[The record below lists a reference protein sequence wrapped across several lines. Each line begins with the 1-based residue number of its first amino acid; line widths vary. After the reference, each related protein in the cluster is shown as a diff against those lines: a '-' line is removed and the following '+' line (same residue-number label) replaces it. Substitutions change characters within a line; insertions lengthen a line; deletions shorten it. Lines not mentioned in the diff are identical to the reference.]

1 MADGSGPAAP
11 YAAQLADFTHRLRY
25 EDIPEP
31 VRRRAKHL
39 MLDAI
44 GLGLAATRHDFAGPM
59 LRGIEAFGEGG
70 GSPVLGS
77 AVTLTPR
84 NAVLMNAALMHGLDY
99 DDTHMQAIVHGTAF
113 CAPTALALAHET
125 GATGRDIVTAYVA
138 GMECALRLGMAVKGG
153 FHHGGFHATGILA
166 HFGAALIAGR
176 LYGLT
181 AAQIAAAQGI
191 AASTAAGIQVFLEDG
206 AWSKRMHP
214 GWGGVGGITAARLAQ
229 HGFVAPSRPY
239 EGRFG
244 LFHSH
249 LQAHAGEVDYGLI
262 TAGLGTVWETAA
274 MAVKPYP
281 ICHFLHGCAEA
292 AAILHREHAPQP
304 EAIAALRAFVAEPTL
319 TIVTEPLHKKRRP
332 TSDYEAKFSAQ
343 FVTAASLLR
352 GRFGLQELAP
362 ESLADPRLLALSER
376 VEVRVDPESAFPA
389 AYSGGVEVTL
399 HDGRVLRRHVRINRG
414 AGERALGDAEIV
426 EKFTETATTA
436 IDPARAEALRAAVL
450 AMEEVPL
457 QALWRLLATG

>member
-1 MADGSGPAAP
+1 MPDGSAKGQS
-11 YAAQLADFTHRLRY
+11 YSAQLAAFTHGLRY
-25 EDIPEP
+25 EDIPER

-39 MLDAI
+39 MLDAV

-59 LRGIEAFGEGG
+59 LRGIQALGEGG
-70 GSPVLGS
+70 SSPVLGS
-77 AVTLTPR
+77 GVTLTSR

-99 DDTHMQAIVHGTAF
+99 DDTHMKAIVHGTAF
-113 CAPTALALAHET
+113 CAPTALACAHEAA
-125 GATGRDIVTAYVA
+125 ATGRDIVTAYVA
-138 GMECALRLGMAVKGG
+138 GMEGAIRLGMAVKGG

-166 HFGAALIAGR
+166 HFGAALIAGK

-191 AASTAAGIQVFLEDG
+191 AASTAAAIQVFLEEG

-249 LQAHAGEVDYGLI
+249 LQEHAGDVDYALI
-262 TAGLGTVWETAA
+262 TAGLGEVWETEA

-281 ICHFLHGCAEA
+281 VCHFLHGCAEA
-292 AAILHREHAPQP
+292 AAILHRAHAPQP
-304 EAIAALRAFVAEPTL
+304 EDIAAIRAFVPEPTL
-319 TIVTEPLHKKRRP
+319 TIVTEPLAKKRRP
-332 TSDYEAKFSAQ
+332 TTDYEAKFSAQ
-343 FVTAASLLR
+343 FVTAVSLLR
-352 GRFGLQELAP
+352 GRFGLQELEP
-362 ESLADPRLLALSER
+362 ESLKDPRLAGLSER
-376 VEVRVDPESAFPA
+376 VEVLTDPDSAFPE

-399 HDGRVLRRHVRINRG
+399 RDGRVLKQHVRINRG
-414 AGERALGDAEIV
+414 AGERALTDADIV
-426 EKFTETATTA
+426 EKYMDTSGTA
-436 IDPARAEALRAAVL
+436 IDRPRAERLRDAVL
-450 AMEEVPL
+450 CMEEAPL
-457 QALWRLLATG
+457 DDLWRLLTTG

>member
-1 MADGSGPAAP
+1 MPDGSSKTGS
-11 YAAQLADFTHRLRY
+11 YSSQLAAFTLGLRY

-44 GLGLAATRHDFAGPM
+44 GLGLAATRHDFAAPM
-59 LRGIEAFGEGG
+59 LRGIQALGEGG
-70 GSPVLGS
+70 SSPVLGS

-99 DDTHMQAIVHGTAF
+99 DDTHMKAIVHGTAF
-113 CAPTALALAHET
+113 SAPTALACAHEV

-138 GMECALRLGMAVKGG
+138 GMEGAIRLGMAVKGG

-166 HFGAALIAGR
+166 HFGAALIAGK

-191 AASTAAGIQVFLEDG
+191 AASTAAAIQVFLEEG

-249 LQAHAGEVDYGLI
+249 LQEHAGDVDYNLI

-281 ICHFLHGCAEA
+281 VCHFLHGCAEA

-304 EAIAALRAFVAEPTL
+304 EQIASLRAFVAEPTL
-319 TIVTEPLHKKRRP
+319 TIVTEPLAKKRRP
-332 TSDYEAKFSAQ
+332 TTDYEAKFSAQ
-343 FVTAASLLR
+343 FVTAVSLLR
-352 GRFGLQELAP
+352 GRFGLQEL
-362 ESLADPRLLALSER
+362 EQDTLEDTRLAGLSER
-376 VEVRVDPESAFPA
+376 VEVLVDPDTAFPA

-399 HDGRVLRRHVRINRG
+399 RDGRVLKRHVRINRG
-414 AGERALGDAEIV
+414 AGERALTDAEIV
-426 EKFTETATTA
+426 EKYMDTAGTA
-436 IDPARAEALRAAVL
+436 IDKARAERLRDAVL
-450 AMEEVPL
+450 GIEEAPL
-457 QALWRLLATG
+457 EDLWRLLTTG

>member
-1 MADGSGPAAP
+1 MAKP
-11 YAAQLADFTHRLRY
+11 YAAQLADFTHALRY

-39 MLDAI
+39 ILDAI
-44 GLGLAATRHDFAGPM
+44 GLGLAATRHDFAAPM
-59 LRGIEAFGEGG
+59 LRGIQAFGEGG
-70 GSPVLGS
+70 TSPVLGS

-99 DDTHMQAIVHGTAF
+99 DDTHMKAIVHGTSF
-113 CAPTALALAHET
+113 CAPTALACAHEA
-125 GATGRDIVTAYVA
+125 GGTGRDVITAYVA
-138 GMECALRLGMAVKGG
+138 GMEGAIRLGMAVKGG
-153 FHHGGFHATGILA
+153 FHQGGFHATGIPA
-166 HFGAALIAGR
+166 HFGAALIAGK
-176 LYGLT
+176 LYGLD

-191 AASTAAGIQVFLEDG
+191 AASTASAIQVFLEEG

-249 LQAHAGEVDYGLI
+249 LQEHAGDVDYALI
-262 TAGLGTVWETAA
+262 TAGLGEVWETAA

-292 AAILHREHAPQP
+292 ASILYRDHAPQP
-304 EAIAALRAFVAEPTL
+304 EDIAALRAYVAAPTL
-319 TIVTEPLHKKRRP
+319 AIVTEPLDRKRRP
-332 TSDYEAKFSAQ
+332 TMDYEAKFSAQ

-352 GRFGLQELAP
+352 GRFGLKELEP
-362 ESLADPRLLALSER
+362 ESLADPRLLGLSER
-376 VEVRVDPESAFPA
+376 VEVLVDPDTAFPA

-399 HDGRVLRRHVRINRG
+399 RDGRILRQHVRINRG
-414 AGERALGDAEIV
+414 AGERVLTDAEIV
-426 EKFTETATTA
+426 EKYGDTAAIA
-436 IDPARAEALRAAVL
+436 IDASRAERLRDAVL
-450 AMEEVPL
+450 GMEDVPL
-457 QALWRLLATG
+457 AELWRLLAAG